1 MILIIIFGFI
11 VIIGYLIFNL
21 RRALNKHSAE
31 FDIFLK
37 ERYAESEKLAKEIP
51 VYGDSDYDIK
61 MKLYNKNIIKKRSSY
76 VFYC

>member
-37 ERYAESEKLAKEIP
+37 ERYAESEKRAKEIP